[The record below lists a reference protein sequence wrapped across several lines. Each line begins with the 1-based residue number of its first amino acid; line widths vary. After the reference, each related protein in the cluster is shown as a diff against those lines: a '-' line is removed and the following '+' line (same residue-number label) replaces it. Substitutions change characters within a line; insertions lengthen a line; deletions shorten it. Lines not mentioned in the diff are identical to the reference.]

1 MPCNAI
7 ATVKARLVTGLEE
20 TVKTIFARREGLTA
34 HAALIDRMLVAA
46 GLGPVTHTVTAGE
59 IVWRMGA
66 GFVRIYAD
74 GRVTVSF
81 RDPALAAKAEA
92 VLRAY
97 GGLLAQAKAKAA
109 LGTLGRVTGEQR
121 LPNGAV
127 VLSLEV

>member
-7 ATVKARLVTGLEE
+7 ATVRARLVTGLEE

-46 GLGPVTHTVTAGE
+46 GLGPVTHSVYAGQ
-59 IVWRMGA
+59 IVWRCRLGS
-66 GFVRIYAD
+66 VRISPDLLPA
-74 GRVTVSF
+74 VAFT
-81 RDPALAAKAEA
+81 DPALAAKAEA

-109 LGTLGRVTGEQR
+109 LETLGRITSEQR
-121 LPNGAV
+121 LPGGQL